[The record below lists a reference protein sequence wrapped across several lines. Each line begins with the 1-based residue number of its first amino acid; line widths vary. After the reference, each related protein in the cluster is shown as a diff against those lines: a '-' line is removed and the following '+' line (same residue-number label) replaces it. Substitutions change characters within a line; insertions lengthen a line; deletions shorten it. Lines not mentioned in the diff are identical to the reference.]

1 MWRADGR
8 PIVIARTAKA
18 AELCGVDPSTLWR
31 WTNDDA
37 RVAAC
42 LFRRGQY
49 VVDKLAALGLTKKP
63 MAEILADIQKA
74 EAA

>member
-1 MWRADGR
+1 MAAAEAL
-8 PIVIARTAKA
+8 VIARTAHA
-18 AELCGVDPSTLWR
+18 AELCGIDPATLWR

-63 MAEILADIQKA
+63 MADILADIQKS